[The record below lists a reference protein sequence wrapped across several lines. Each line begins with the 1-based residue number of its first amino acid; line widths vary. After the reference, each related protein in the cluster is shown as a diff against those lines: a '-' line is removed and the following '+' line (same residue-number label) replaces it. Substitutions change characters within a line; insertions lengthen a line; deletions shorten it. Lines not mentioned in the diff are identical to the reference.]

1 MKLTLNNILQQ
12 TKMIQNSY
20 CFHFQSTKKND
31 GEIISSFIDII

>member
-12 TKMIQNSY
+12 TKMIQNS